1 MVALGYVFGE
11 YNRRWTSA
19 REVRMQTLAGSLCRV
34 PGRGALPFPL
44 LFVLLYWGVNTS
56 TKPKLHLM

>member
-1 MVALGYVFGE
+1 MGMVALGYVFGE

-34 PGRGALPFPL
+34 PGRGAL
-44 LFVLLYWGVNTS
+44 LYRYFS
-56 TKPKLHLM
+56 

>member
-19 REVRMQTLAGSLCRV
+19 TEVRMQTLAGSLCRV
-34 PGRGALPFPL
+34 PGRGAL
-44 LFVLLYWGVNTS
+44 LYRYFSYSCTGE
-56 TKPKLHLM
+56 